1 ANSALHK
8 NVNEWQPRNYIDKI
22 VIAELFSIY
31 GEAVVCVRRGDKLE
45 FERYIRDLNEH
56 SLITNHPYVALQ
68 KARLLKSGIWKFYKG
83 NVNVLDQIQRAYEE
97 ALESIEYDYRY
108 LIGTAAHASL
118 SMFLGV
124 FLCADRKDYGRAI
137 RFLEYAKSIFD
148 QTQVQK
154 PWFISCNY
162 LSISYDE
169 RYRQT
174 NDRAYFVHL
183 SRVAK
188 QVSASKKKAANASF
202 DIEKYLKQFK
212 DYIQ

>member
-1 ANSALHK
+1 MAKIEVSDAEKMCNFLLERLILTKSGEYYELNEFAKRFVLIKLLPDRFELSNLRDKIKQHKDRMRKKLEQLETTLDANSALHK

-118 SMFLGV
+118 SM
-124 FLCADRKDYGRAI
+124 
-137 RFLEYAKSIFD
+137 
-148 QTQVQK
+148 
-154 PWFISCNY
+154 
-162 LSISYDE
+162 
-169 RYRQT
+169 
-174 NDRAYFVHL
+174 
-183 SRVAK
+183 
-188 QVSASKKKAANASF
+188 
-202 DIEKYLKQFK
+202 
-212 DYIQ
+212 